1 MDADRLLI
9 LGNLI
14 VCLLGAWLCV
24 CRMSM
29 MDSRTKRPIRAQY
42 TTWFCLFAA
51 SAISWTYDEPAT
63 LTQLLM
69 GCAVVGHLLLGIG
82 AWRYGAPT
90 YTVLR
95 QWDTGSE

>member
-9 LGNLI
+9 LANLV
-14 VCLLGAWLCV
+14 VCGFGAWMCI
-24 CRMSM
+24 CRMSY
-29 MDSRTKRPIRAQY
+29 MDSQTKRSIRSQY
-42 TTWFCLFAA
+42 AVWFCLFAA

-63 LTQLLM
+63 VTQLLM
-69 GCAVVGHLLLGIG
+69 GCAVVIHLVLGIG

-95 QWDTGSE
+95 QWEGGNE